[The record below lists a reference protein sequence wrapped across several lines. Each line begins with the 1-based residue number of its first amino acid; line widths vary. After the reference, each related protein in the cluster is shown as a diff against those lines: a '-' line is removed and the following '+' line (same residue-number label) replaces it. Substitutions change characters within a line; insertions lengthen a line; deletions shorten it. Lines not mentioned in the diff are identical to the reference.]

1 MTAVAPSPT
10 RADSGSPGGSRWLTD
25 LVRAAAVPLICA
37 AVLIG
42 LLSAWVATSGAG
54 TLTRVR
60 LEVTLAAVPMRAFT
74 PRAADAIHEAGTYL
88 TIRNLSGTPDEL
100 IAVRSP
106 VAGHITLSTRDGLA
120 GMRKVVGTLTVPG
133 DGTLTLSPLTDDVV
147 LENPAR
153 FEDRG
158 SVPLTLVFRDAG
170 QITIEAQV
178 TAPDTP

>member
-1 MTAVAPSPT
+1 MA
-10 RADSGSPGGSRWLTD
+10 G
-25 LVRAAAVPLICA
+25 PLICA

-74 PRAADAIHEAGTYL
+74 PKAADAIHEADTYL

-106 VAGHITLSTRDGLA
+106 LATHITLSTRDGLGAA
-120 GMRKVVGTLTVPG
+120 GKAVSALTVPG
-133 DGTLTLSPLTDDVV
+133 HGTLTLSPLTDDVV
-147 LENPAR
+147 LENPAP

-170 QITIEAQV
+170 QITIDAPV